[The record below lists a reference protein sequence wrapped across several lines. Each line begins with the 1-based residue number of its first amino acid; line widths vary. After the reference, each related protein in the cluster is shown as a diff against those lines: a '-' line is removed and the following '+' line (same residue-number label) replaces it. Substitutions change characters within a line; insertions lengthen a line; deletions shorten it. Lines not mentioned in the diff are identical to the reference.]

1 VYVRDLPAGSTEC
14 ARDEHLTNGEA
25 LEFGSERPGQDEH
38 GLRVGEWS
46 ESGIV
51 GGAVRSAWR
60 GIVSVNILAVV
71 AAAVAAFLASGGW
84 YAVFGDQLKAPT
96 TGVEVSRPPALQAAV
111 ELLRNVVVAA
121 VVAGLVARLELDNWT
136 GAVPLGLA
144 LWIAFPVILLAGSV
158 FHENVPWRLAAIHA
172 GDWLVK
178 LLVIA
183 VIVGLWR

>member
-1 VYVRDLPAGSTEC
+1 M
-14 ARDEHLTNGEA
+14 
-25 LEFGSERPGQDEH
+25 FG
-38 GLRVGEWS
+38 
-46 ESGIV
+46 
-51 GGAVRSAWR
+51 
-60 GIVSVNILAVV
+60 N
-71 AAAVAAFLASGGW
+71 
-84 YAVFGDQLKAPT
+84 QLKALS

-111 ELLRNVVVAA
+111 ELLRNLVVAA

-144 LWIAFPVILLAGSV
+144 LWIAFPVVLLAGSV

-172 GDWLVK
+172 GDWLLK